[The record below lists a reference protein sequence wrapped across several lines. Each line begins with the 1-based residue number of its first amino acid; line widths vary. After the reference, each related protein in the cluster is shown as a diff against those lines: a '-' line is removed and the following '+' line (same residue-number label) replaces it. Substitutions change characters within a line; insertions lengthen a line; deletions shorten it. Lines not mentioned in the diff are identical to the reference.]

1 MHTCI
6 QRKGFPWLN
15 INAGGIYVTIFM
27 ISDYFFLAVF
37 RAKDRQLQ
45 TFEDIKITRFSC
57 SRGV

>member
-27 ISDYFFLAVF
+27 ICDYFFLADF

-45 TFEDIKITRFSC
+45 TFEDIKIDK
-57 SRGV
+57 V